1 MTSEGKTLGELL
13 LEGDPQKLQALDI
26 EQNKK
31 SRVSAAQFASYE
43 AIANTL
49 RSSQLDTTVSQ
60 LEPEV
65 KTESLTTGEEGTVF
79 AENGDHVAPS
89 TAGKRDNRLS
99 AIVDEIQ
106 KTLPKTEA
114 EIPEAEV
121 EQADL

>member
-60 LEPEV
+60 LEP
-65 KTESLTTGEEGTVF
+65 
-79 AENGDHVAPS
+79 
-89 TAGKRDNRLS
+89 
-99 AIVDEIQ
+99 
-106 KTLPKTEA
+106 
-114 EIPEAEV
+114 
-121 EQADL
+121 